1 MKKTLTNLATAFVG
15 ECQARNRYTYYASV
29 ARTEGFEKIAETF
42 LLTAD
47 QEKEHAKRLLRIINQ
62 LKKNNQPI
70 AIDAKVPT
78 IFKRTDDNLAA
89 AIAGE
94 NYEHVSMYPVFARI
108 AEEEGLVKVATRLR
122 SIAIAEKHHEER
134 YRKALEALKA
144 KSIFKKA
151 KPVNWVC
158 RECGYE
164 HLGVEP
170 PAVCPSCD
178 HPRSFYEIKCEEF

>member
-47 QEKEHAKRLLRIINQ
+47 QEKEHAKWLLKIINQ
-62 LKKNNQPI
+62 LKKSDQPI
-70 AIDAKVPT
+70 AINAEVST
-78 IFKRTDDNLAA
+78 IFKKTVDNLAA

-94 NYEHVSMYPVFARI
+94 NYEHSSMYPEFAKV
-108 AEEEGLVKVATRLR
+108 AEEEGLSKVAARLR

-134 YRKALEALKA
+134 YQKALKA
-144 KSIFKKA
+144 LKNKTIFKKA
-151 KPVNWVC
+151 KPVSWVC

-164 HLGVEP
+164 HLGVEV